1 MFPDT
6 VKTTHARTSLMS
18 WISISLRV
26 KPEFADILGE
36 ALIARGSVG
45 VWEEEPGWVTAYFPA
60 TADPRTVKALLEE
73 MSVSFGQGD
82 CVISPVS
89 DQDWIATW
97 KASVV
102 PLRVTPRLVIVP
114 SWQTY
119 RPEPVERI
127 VVLDP
132 GMAFG
137 TGHHETTRMCLD
149 LLDEHLQTKPA
160 SRVLDLGTGS
170 GILAIAAVRL
180 GAKQVVASDTDP
192 VACETAA
199 RNTAANEVS
208 ELVTV
213 VDAEEGWR
221 HGPYDVIVANLTA
234 EGLSHLMPQI
244 AGCLA
249 PDGTAIL
256 SGILASREA
265 VVSDSLAAANLNAAR
280 RFEAGEWV
288 ALKVTSRLS

>member
-1 MFPDT
+1 
-6 VKTTHARTSLMS
+6 MS

-26 KPEFADILGE
+26 KPELADILGE
-36 ALIARGSVG
+36 ALIARGSSG
-45 VWEEEPGWVTAYFPA
+45 VWEAEPGWVTAYFPA
-60 TADPRTVKALLEE
+60 TADPMVVQVLLEE
-73 MSVSFGQGD
+73 MCVLLGQGD

-97 KASVV
+97 RASVV

-119 RPEPVERI
+119 RAEPGERI

-137 TGHHETTRMCLD
+137 TGHHETTRMCLE
-149 LLDEHLQTKPA
+149 LLDEHLHAMPA

-170 GILAIAAVRL
+170 GILAIAAARL
-180 GAKQVVASDTDP
+180 GAKQVVASDTDS

-199 RNTAANEVS
+199 RNAEANELS

-221 HGPYDVIVANLTA
+221 QGPYDVIVANLTA
-234 EGLSHLMPQI
+234 EDLSHLMPQI
-244 AGCLA
+244 AGRLA
-249 PDGTAIL
+249 QDGTAIL

-265 VVSDSLAAANLNAAR
+265 VVSDSLTAAGMNLTR
-280 RFEAGEWV
+280 RLAAGEWLAV
-288 ALKVTSRLS
+288 KVSLC

>member
-1 MFPDT
+1 M
-6 VKTTHARTSLMS
+6 A
-18 WISISLRV
+18 WISLSLRV
-26 KPEFADILGE
+26 KPEFAEILGE
-36 ALIARGSVG
+36 ALIARGSAG
-45 VWEEEPGWVTAYFPA
+45 VWEAEPGWVTAYFPVS
-60 TADPRTVKALLEE
+60 TDPRAVQVLLEE
-73 MSVSFGQGD
+73 MCVSLGQGD

-89 DQDWIATW
+89 KQDWIATW
-97 KASVV
+97 KASVT

-114 SWQTY
+114 SWRAY
-119 RPEPVERI
+119 RAEPGEQV

-137 TGHHETTRMCLD
+137 TGHHETTRMCLE
-149 LLDEHLQTKPA
+149 LLDEYLQAKPA

-170 GILAIAAVRL
+170 GILAIAAARL
-180 GAKQVVASDTDP
+180 GAGQVVASDTDP

-199 RNTAANEVS
+199 RNADTNGLS

-221 HGPYDVIVANLTA
+221 QGPYDVIVANLTA
-234 EGLSHLMPQI
+234 EDLSPLMPLI
-244 AGCLA
+244 AGRLA

-265 VVSDSLAAANLNAAR
+265 VVSDSLTAAGLNPTR
-280 RFEAGEWV
+280 RLATGEWLAV
-288 ALKVTSRLS
+288 KVSLC